1 MSENTTAIV
10 TGGSRGI
17 GRAVAIKLASLGT
30 DIAVVATHDGSAAKD
45 TIKAINDLGR
55 KAKLYVCN
63 ISDFEAVSDTVSE
76 IIKDF
81 GGVDILVNN
90 AGITKDKLLM
100 QMSEEDISDVI
111 DVNLKGSMY
120 VTKACLRTF
129 MRQRHG
135 RIVNISSVVGL
146 MGNAGQ
152 TNYTASKAGIIGF
165 TKSVAREYASKGITC
180 NAVAPGFIRTDMT
193 DKMPEDAVK
202 AMLSNIPAG
211 RYGEPS
217 DVAETVAFLVSDAAA
232 YITGEVIKVDGGMY
246 I

>member
-17 GRAVAIKLASLGT
+17 GRAVALKLASLGT
-30 DIAVVATHDGSAAKD
+30 DIAVVATHDGSAAQD
-45 TIKAINDLGR
+45 TIKAIDNLGR
-55 KAKLYVCN
+55 KAKLYICN

-152 TNYTASKAGIIGF
+152 TNYAASKAGIIGF

-217 DVAETVAFLVSDAAA
+217 DVAETVAFLVSDAAD
-232 YITGEVIKVDGGMY
+232 YITGSVIKVDGGMY

>member
-17 GRAVAIKLASLGT
+17 GRAVALKLASLGT
-30 DIAVVATHDGSAAKD
+30 DIAVVATHDGSAAQD
-45 TIKAINDLGR
+45 TIKAIDNLGR
-55 KAKLYVCN
+55 KAKLYICN

-100 QMSEEDISDVI
+100 QISEEDISDVI

-152 TNYTASKAGIIGF
+152 TNYAASKAGIIGF

-217 DVAETVAFLVSDAAA
+217 DVAEAVAFLVSDAAD
-232 YITGEVIKVDGGMY
+232 YITGSVIKVDGGMY

>member
-152 TNYTASKAGIIGF
+152 TNYAASKAGIIGF
-165 TKSVAREYASKGITC
+165 TKSVAREYASK
-180 NAVAPGFIRTDMT
+180 
-193 DKMPEDAVK
+193 
-202 AMLSNIPAG
+202 
-211 RYGEPS
+211 
-217 DVAETVAFLVSDAAA
+217 
-232 YITGEVIKVDGGMY
+232 
-246 I
+246 

>member
-1 MSENTTAIV
+1 
-10 TGGSRGI
+10 
-17 GRAVAIKLASLGT
+17 
-30 DIAVVATHDGSAAKD
+30 
-45 TIKAINDLGR
+45 
-55 KAKLYVCN
+55 
-63 ISDFEAVSDTVSE
+63 
-76 IIKDF
+76 
-81 GGVDILVNN
+81 
-90 AGITKDKLLM
+90 
-100 QMSEEDISDVI
+100 
-111 DVNLKGSMY
+111 
-120 VTKACLRTF
+120 

-152 TNYTASKAGIIGF
+152 TNYAASKAGIIGF

-217 DVAETVAFLVSDAAA
+217 DVAETVAFLASDAAA

>member
-1 MSENTTAIV
+1 M
-10 TGGSRGI
+10 
-17 GRAVAIKLASLGT
+17 
-30 DIAVVATHDGSAAKD
+30 
-45 TIKAINDLGR
+45 GR

-63 ISDFEAVSDTVSE
+63 ISDFEAVSDTVFE

-152 TNYTASKAGIIGF
+152 TNYAASKAGIIGF

>member
-1 MSENTTAIV
+1 M
-10 TGGSRGI
+10 
-17 GRAVAIKLASLGT
+17 
-30 DIAVVATHDGSAAKD
+30 
-45 TIKAINDLGR
+45 GR

-152 TNYTASKAGIIGF
+152 TNYAASKAGIIGF

-202 AMLSNIPAG
+202 AMLSNIPA
-211 RYGEPS
+211 RRCGEPS
-217 DVAETVAFLVSDAAA
+217 DVAETAAFLVSDAAA

>member
-1 MSENTTAIV
+1 M
-10 TGGSRGI
+10 
-17 GRAVAIKLASLGT
+17 
-30 DIAVVATHDGSAAKD
+30 
-45 TIKAINDLGR
+45 GR

-152 TNYTASKAGIIGF
+152 TNYAASKAGIIGF

-217 DVAETVAFLVSDAAA
+217 DVAETAAFLVSDAAA